1 MATQTPT
8 TDFSR
13 KQLQILAFPKTD
25 YDALICDGAIRAGKT
40 SIMSVSFLLWAMSGF
55 NGRNFGICSKTIR
68 TAERNIIRPLLAMTY
83 IRKRYNIKYKQGE
96 YLEVTNGRHT
106 NTFYI
111 FGGKDASSY
120 QLIQG
125 ITLAGV
131 LLDEVALMPRSF
143 VEQAL
148 ARCSVTG
155 RKFWFNC
162 NPEGQ
167 LHWFYQEWIKEPE
180 KHNAQHL
187 HFSLDDNPSLDQS
200 IKDSYRSMYAGVFY
214 QRYIEGLWVSAEGV
228 IYSDMF
234 SEENNVVTEEEI
246 KEMKFEGDYYVS
258 SDFGIQNATVFL
270 LWRKLAGEQTYVCLR
285 EFYYSGR
292 DERRQK
298 TVSEL
303 VAGLSEMLDGIKP
316 RTVIVDPSASAL
328 KVELR
333 QKGYRVQDA
342 DNEVI
347 NGIANTGKLLQDR
360 KLLFSETCENIIDE
374 FSLYMWDET
383 AAERGED
390 VPIKENDHAMD
401 AMRYFV
407 NTLNLYNKLYRKP
420 APAGSILYL

>member
-1 MATQTPT
+1 METTAPT
-8 TDFSR
+8 LDFSN
-13 KQLQILAFPKTD
+13 KQLQILAFPQTS

-40 SIMSVSFLLWAMSGF
+40 SIMSVAFLLWAMREF
-55 NGRNFGICSKTIR
+55 NGKNFAICSKTIR
-68 TAERNIIRPLLAMTY
+68 TAERNIVRPLLAMTY
-83 IRKRYNIKYKQGE
+83 IRRRFNIKYKQGE

-148 ARCSVTG
+148 ARCSVAG

-167 LHWFYQEWIKEPE
+167 LHWFYQEWIKDPS
-180 KHNAQHL
+180 KHNALHL
-187 HFSLDDNPSLDQS
+187 HFTLDDNPSLAQN

-228 IYSDMF
+228 IYADMF
-234 SEENNVVTEEEI
+234 SEANNVKTKEEI
-246 KEMKFEGDYYVS
+246 SRMNFEGEYYVS

-270 LWRKLAGEQTYVCLR
+270 LWRKIAGQQTYVCLR

-292 DERRQK
+292 EERRQK
-298 TVSEL
+298 TTSEL
-303 VAGLSEMLDGIKP
+303 VDGLTEMLEGIKP
-316 RTVIVDPSASAL
+316 KSVIVDPSASAL

-347 NGIANTGKLLQDR
+347 NGIANTGKLLQDA
-360 KLLFSETCENIIDE
+360 KLLFSEECENIIDE
-374 FSLYMWDET
+374 FSLYMWDEA

-390 VPIKENDHAMD
+390 LPIKENDHAMD

-407 NTLNLYNKLYRKP
+407 NTLNLYHRLYKKP
-420 APAGSILYL
+420 AAGSIFYY